1 MAQPASR
8 FEGVFT
14 ALVTPFRDGR
24 IDYETFDVLVERQIA
39 AGVAGLVPVGTTGEA
54 ATLSEA
60 EADDL
65 IRRTVSLAAG
75 RAVVMAGAGSND
87 TVKTVD
93 KIRRAGACGATAVL
107 VVTPYYNRPSQ
118 AGLLRHYAA
127 VAEATELPVML
138 YSVPSRC
145 GVEIAPETCA
155 QLGQHYRNII
165 GIKDAGGSPE
175 RVTRIRRLC
184 GPGFVIHSGDD
195 ALTLPFLSVGAV
207 GVTSVVSNFAP
218 EETVAMV
225 KAWQH
230 GDHARAL
237 ALHEQLSELVAG
249 LFIEPSPA
257 PVKAAMAFEGRLTAE
272 LRSPLAAMQQDNLQ
286 RLATIIERFRRGA
299 RAFQEMR

>member
-1 MAQPASR
+1 MARSISS
-8 FEGVFT
+8 FDGVFT
-14 ALVTPFRDGR
+14 ALVTPFRDGG
-24 IDYETFDVLVERQIA
+24 IDYEAFDALVERQIVA
-39 AGVAGLVPVGTTGEA
+39 EVAGLVPVGTTGEA

-65 IRRTVSLAAG
+65 IRRTVSIASG
-75 RAVVMAGAGSND
+75 RALVMAGAGSND
-87 TVKTVD
+87 TVKTLEKV
-93 KIRRAGACGATAVL
+93 RRATAAGADAVL

-118 AGLLRHYAA
+118 AGLLRHYCA

-138 YSVPSRC
+138 YSVPGRC

-155 QLGQHYRNII
+155 ELAQRHPNII
-165 GIKDAGGSPE
+165 GLKEAGGSPE

-207 GVTSVVSNFAP
+207 GVTSVASNFAP
-218 EETVAMV
+218 EEMVAMV
-225 KAWQH
+225 RAWRR

-237 ALHEQLSELVAG
+237 FLHERLSELVAG
-249 LFIEPSPA
+249 LFIEPSPG

-272 LRSPLAAMQQDNLQ
+272 MRSPLAAMQKDNLE
-286 RLATIIERFRRGA
+286 RLAAIVERFRCDA
-299 RAFQEMR
+299 PAFQEMR